1 MFIFGKNSLK
11 KIIFSTPHLLVK
23 FLTRYDAFLLPLQCK
38 ALTSPKRIGRYT
50 VTSHC
55 LGSGSFATV
64 HLALDIAEHRQVA
77 CKMIRTRKEGEM
89 SKVWKEVRIL
99 MALDHVSAVLV
110 AFDVTHR
117 MDPFKPNINK
127 VYDVEENGR
136 NMLVSKS
143 SAWPMLTLPLP

>member
-1 MFIFGKNSLK
+1 M
-11 KIIFSTPHLLVK
+11 
-23 FLTRYDAFLLPLQCK
+23 
-38 ALTSPKRIGRYT
+38 
-50 VTSHC
+50 
-55 LGSGSFATV
+55 
-64 HLALDIAEHRQVA
+64 A